1 MYIARKSHKTINQ
14 FFDSI
19 TESQLDNFNILKDN
33 VVIVSGNTIKLTLKQ
48 LYGKFEIIHSESIEE
63 TIGYWNNFKTV
74 YRQSFIRMYE
84 ALTADYSPVEN
95 YSKISSVTTTG
106 TSSATTNTNVTNK
119 ETTEDSATF
128 HDTSFSDSDNTVNA
142 NSNNTVTENTH
153 GNIGVKSNMDFIT
166 EEIKG
171 RKEMALAKIICE
183 LYSEMELI

>member
-1 MYIARKSHKTINQ
+1 MILARKTHLTVNK
-14 FFDSI
+14 FFEDI
-19 TESQLDNFNILKDN
+19 TDEQLENFNIKKDDT
-33 VVIVSGNTIKLTLKQ
+33 VIVSGNTIKLTLKQ
-48 LYGKFEIIHSESIEE
+48 MYGTFEIIHSDSIEMI
-63 TIGYWNNFKTV
+63 IGYWNNFKTV

-128 HDTSFSDSDNTVNA
+128 HDTTFSDSDNTVNA

-171 RKEMALAKIICE
+171 RKEMALAKIICG
-183 LYSEMELI
+183 LYGEMELI

>member
-1 MYIARKSHKTINQ
+1 MIIARKTHKTINQ

-19 TESQLDNFNILKDN
+19 SESQLENFNILKDN
-33 VVIVSGNTIKLTLKQ
+33 EVIVSGNTIKLTLKQ
-48 LYGKFEIIHSESIEE
+48 FYGRFEIIHSESVEE

-74 YRQSFIRMYE
+74 YRLSFIRMYE
-84 ALTADYSPVEN
+84 ALTAEYSPIEN
-95 YSKISSVTTTG
+95 YSKMSTVSTIG
-106 TSSATTNTNVTNK
+106 NATSTTNSNVTNK

-128 HDTSFSDSDNTVNA
+128 HDTSYSDSDNTVNA

-171 RKEMALAKIICE
+171 RKEMSLAKIICG
-183 LYSEMELI
+183 LYAETELI

>member
-1 MYIARKSHKTINQ
+1 MIISRKTHKTVNQ

-19 TESQLDNFNILKDN
+19 TDEQLDNFNILKDS

-48 LYGKFEIIHSESIEE
+48 LFGRFEIIHSDSTEE

-95 YSKISSVTTTG
+95 YSKISTISTVG
-106 TSSATTNTNVTNK
+106 NASSTTNSNVTNK

-128 HDTSFSDSDNTVNA
+128 HDTSYSDSDNTTSA

-166 EEIKG
+166 EEING

-183 LYSEMELI
+183 LYAEMELI